1 MAVDAHVDDEE
12 KTINIH
18 SYCVCILLNQMRP
31 FIEIII
37 PWIFIFWLPDILLDL
52 TGFTKLK

>member
-37 PWIFIFWLPDILLDL
+37 PWLPDIHWILLNL
-52 TGFTKLK
+52 